1 MWIRVQ
7 VLPSSACLESNRAYN
22 FSQGHTQSG
31 ASPVVRSNSTQS
43 TGFDITVLA
52 SKGRICF
59 INLIGIASRYAS
71 AIPLACMCRRTRYSL
86 QTGYTQR
93 RSELLK
99 SQGVNDETALLDL
112 APRLSQ
118 AETRATYTNNC

>member
-7 VLPSSACLESNRAYN
+7 VLPSSACLESNRTYN

-52 SKGRICF
+52 SRGRICF

-71 AIPLACMCRRTRYSL
+71 AIPSCVHV
-86 QTGYTQR
+86 QTYP
-93 RSELLK
+93 L
-99 SQGVNDETALLDL
+99 L
-112 APRLSQ
+112 APDWIYSKKVRV
-118 AETRATYTNNC
+118 A